1 MEYFDNIIG
10 QEHIKKHMLAAVH
23 HENPSHA
30 YLLSGEKGSG
40 KKMLAEAFA
49 SALQCE
55 GEQEEKPCGKCLSC
69 MQMMTGN
76 HPDVIY
82 VRHEKPNV
90 ISVDEVRRQLNQDV
104 GIKPYRAKWKIYIV
118 DEAEKMNVQAQNAV
132 LKTLEEPPD
141 YAVILLLTANADSM
155 LETIKSRCVSLAV
168 RPVQDDVIKRFLMKK
183 VQMPDYQ
190 AGICSAFAR
199 GNVGRALKLSSS
211 REFEESREETV
222 ALLKSLKQKSLSDL
236 AAVAKKKV
244 EKDADPGSFLELLQL
259 WYRDI
264 LLYKATNSAKHLIF
278 TGEVQY
284 IKKMASACSFEGLNR
299 ILDAITQT
307 ADRLSS
313 NVNAELSME
322 WLLLTCRDEQA
333 GAKQMSRA

>member
-10 QEHIKKHMLAAVH
+10 QEHIKTHMLAAVR

-30 YLLSGEKGSG
+30 YLLCGEKGSG

-55 GEQEEKPCGKCLSC
+55 SESEKKPCGKCLSC

-90 ISVDEVRRQLNQDV
+90 ISVDEIRHQLNQDV
-104 GIKPYRAKWKIYIV
+104 GIKPYRSKWKIYIV
-118 DEAEKMNVQAQNAV
+118 DEAEKMNVQAQNAA
-132 LKTLEEPPD
+132 LKTLEESPD
-141 YAVILLLTANADSM
+141 YAVILLLTANTDSM
-155 LETIKSRCVSLAV
+155 LETIRSRCVTLAV
-168 RPVQDDVIKRFLMKK
+168 RPVREDVLKRYLMQKGK
-183 VQMPDYQ
+183 LPDYR
-190 AGICSAFAR
+190 ASLCTAFAR
-199 GNVGRALKLSSS
+199 GNVGRALWLSTSQ
-211 REFEESREETV
+211 EFEESREETIS
-222 ALLKSLKQKSLSDL
+222 LLKSLKQKNVNDL

-244 EKDADPGSFLELLQL
+244 EKGADPGAFLELLQL

-264 LLYKATNSAKHLIF
+264 LLYKATKSTKHLIF
-278 TGEVQY
+278 SGEVQY
-284 IKKMASACSFEGLNR
+284 IKKTAAACSFEGLNR
-299 ILDAITQT
+299 ILEAILQT
-307 ADRLSS
+307 ADRISG

-333 GAKQMSRA
+333 GRA

>member
-10 QEHIKKHMLAAVH
+10 QEHIKTHMLAAVR

-55 GEQEEKPCGKCLSC
+55 GGPGEKPCGRCLSC

-90 ISVDEVRRQLNQDV
+90 ISVDEIRRQLNQDAGV
-104 GIKPYRAKWKIYIV
+104 KPYRSRWKIYIV
-118 DEAEKMNVQAQNAV
+118 DEAEKMNVQAQNAA

-155 LETIKSRCVSLAV
+155 LETIKSRCMTLAI
-168 RPVQDDVIKRFLMKK
+168 RPVREDALKRYLMQKA
-183 VQMPDYQ
+183 QLPDYQ
-190 AGICSAFAR
+190 ANLCEAFAR
-199 GNVGRALKLSSS
+199 GNVGRALLLASSP
-211 REFEESREETV
+211 EFEESREETV
-222 ALLKSLKQKSLSDL
+222 ALLKSLKQKSVNDL
-236 AAVAKKKV
+236 AAAAKKKT
-244 EKDADPGSFLELLQL
+244 EKGADPGAFLELLQL
-259 WYRDI
+259 WYRDV
-264 LLYKATNSAKHLIF
+264 LLYKSTNSVKHLIF

-284 IKKMASACSFEGLNR
+284 IKKTAAECTFEGLNR
-299 ILDAITQT
+299 ILNAITQA

-333 GAKQMSRA
+333 GA

>member
-10 QEHIKKHMLAAVH
+10 QEHIKNHMQAAVR

-55 GEQEEKPCGKCLSC
+55 GEPGEKPCGKCLSC

-90 ISVDEVRRQLNQDV
+90 ISVDEIRRQLNQDV
-104 GIKPYRAKWKIYIV
+104 GIKPYRSKWKIYIV
-118 DEAEKMNVQAQNAV
+118 DEAEKMNVQAQNAA

-141 YAVILLLTANADSM
+141 YAVILLLTANTDSM
-155 LETIKSRCVSLAV
+155 LETIKSRCVTLAV
-168 RPVQDDVIKRFLMKK
+168 RPVQEDTLRHYLMRQAKL
-183 VQMPDYQ
+183 PDYQ
-190 AGICSAFAR
+190 AGLCAAFAR
-199 GNVGRALKLSSS
+199 GNVGRALLLSSS
-211 REFEESREETV
+211 PEFEEDREETV
-222 ALLKSLKQKSLSDL
+222 SLLRSMKLKSVNDL
-236 AAVAKKKV
+236 AAVARKKV
-244 EKDADPGSFLELLQL
+244 EKGADPAVFLELLQL
-259 WYRDI
+259 WYRDV

-278 TGEVQY
+278 NGEVQY
-284 IKKMASACSFEGLNR
+284 IKKTAAECSFEGLNR
-299 ILDAITQT
+299 ILEAITQT
-307 ADRLSS
+307 ADRLSG

-322 WLLLTCRDEQA
+322 WLLLTCRDELIGANPTGQA
-333 GAKQMSRA
+333 